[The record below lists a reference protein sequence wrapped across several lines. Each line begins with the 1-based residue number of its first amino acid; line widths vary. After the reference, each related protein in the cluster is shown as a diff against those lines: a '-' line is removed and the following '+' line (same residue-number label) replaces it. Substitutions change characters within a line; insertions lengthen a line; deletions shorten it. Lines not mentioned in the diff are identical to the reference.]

1 MAKAESFLLLPVVSL
16 MHSSNAKSP
25 VLYHGG
31 KKRMVAGLQA
41 NG

>member
-1 MAKAESFLLLPVVSL
+1 MAKAALFLLLPEMRL
-16 MHSSNAKSP
+16 IHSSNAKLP

-31 KKRMVAGLQA
+31 KKRMAAGLQA